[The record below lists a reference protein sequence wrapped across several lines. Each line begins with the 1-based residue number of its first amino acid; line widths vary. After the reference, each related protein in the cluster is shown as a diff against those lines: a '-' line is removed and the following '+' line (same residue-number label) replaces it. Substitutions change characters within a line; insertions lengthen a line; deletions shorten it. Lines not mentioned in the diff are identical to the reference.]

1 MVAILSFQVKYL
13 ASMQIILLLKL
24 SFSREKTQRSQQMTI
39 NNKNNKRY
47 MKHVQIVVVTSRPSG
62 K

>member
-39 NNKNNKRY
+39 NNKSNKRY
-47 MKHVQIVVVTSRPSG
+47 MKHVQIVVVTSI
-62 K
+62 